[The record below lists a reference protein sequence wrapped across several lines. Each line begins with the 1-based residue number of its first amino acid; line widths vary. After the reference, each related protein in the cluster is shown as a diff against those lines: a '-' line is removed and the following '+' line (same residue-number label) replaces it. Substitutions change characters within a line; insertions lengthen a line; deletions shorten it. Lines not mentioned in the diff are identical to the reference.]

1 MENILYLIVAASL
14 CGCKAMAPTQQPQVK
29 RSVIVVEQP
38 KGEPGDF
45 VICKDGRLLVFPVSH
60 PKTCS

>member
-1 MENILYLIVAASL
+1 MENLAFLIVAASL
-14 CGCKAMAPTQQPQVK
+14 CGCHAVSMDESAVK
-29 RSVIVVEQP
+29 RSVIVIQQP

-45 VICKDGRLLVFPVSH
+45 VICKDGRLLVFPVAH